1 MFVIGESSRLHMSST
16 HNANSLSISSM
27 IECSK
32 GYFGADCSQ
41 QCHGC
46 TSDECDPFSGTCLQ
60 GCEAGISCRKAFFL
74 PTEAGPKPPVATI
87 TARHDGYTASWSD
100 SGAIYFLSQEML
112 HQLSCIP
119 NNTKRQQQHAPPTL
133 LDTPAYSASNLLP
146 HTSYN
151 VCVVAS
157 SPEGLS
163 LPWCTNVTTLTKE
176 CSKGYLVQTVVSGA
190 MDAPGMSV
198 IHSLTPVCRDVR
210 QASAAERLMWAD
222 EASFLTLRIFEKLK
236 KLLRQPTSVTLDKSR
251 GSVMAM
257 MWICLCRTWQTRY

>member
-1 MFVIGESSRLHMSST
+1 MGVSSRKGMKLK
-16 HNANSLSISSM
+16 SLSLQEKVKVLARMDAGRDDGGNAIGNSYRDDGNIS
-27 IECSK
+27 ECSK
-32 GYFGADCSQ
+32 GYLGADCSQ
-41 QCHGC
+41 RCHGC

-119 NNTKRQQQHAPPTL
+119 SNTKRQQQHAPPTL

-157 SPEGLS
+157 SPEGLG
-163 LPWCTNVTTLTKE
+163 LPWCTNVTTLTKGE
-176 CSKGYLVQTVVSGA
+176 IQYIV
-190 MDAPGMSV
+190 
-198 IHSLTPVCRDVR
+198 
-210 QASAAERLMWAD
+210 
-222 EASFLTLRIFEKLK
+222 
-236 KLLRQPTSVTLDKSR
+236 
-251 GSVMAM
+251 
-257 MWICLCRTWQTRY
+257 